1 MWLAVSYPTCQDS
14 AICSGVEV
22 RRWVGDRGFGFIAPD
37 GGGKDLFCHASHI
50 VGGNALVQGGR
61 VEFVR
66 AYNERKGKERTGKV
80 SGAGVARKG
89 RGGRRPHGGS
99 GR

>member
-37 GGGKDLFCHASHI
+37 GGGKDLFCHAPHI
-50 VGGNALVQGGR
+50 VGGTPMSAHDG
-61 VEFVR
+61 
-66 AYNERKGKERTGKV
+66 KG
-80 SGAGVARKG
+80 
-89 RGGRRPHGGS
+89 
-99 GR
+99 